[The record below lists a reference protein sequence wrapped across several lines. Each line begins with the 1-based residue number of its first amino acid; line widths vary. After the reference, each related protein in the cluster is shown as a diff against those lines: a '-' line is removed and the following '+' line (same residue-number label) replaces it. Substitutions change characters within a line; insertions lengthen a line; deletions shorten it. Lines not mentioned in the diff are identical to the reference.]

1 MFVPIIIDGKEQRQH
16 PCSRMT
22 KGAIE
27 KGWPEKA
34 TTEHKQLAEW
44 SVLYPCAVSGVVTEN
59 FTVLDADDLQWVSAN
74 ESRLPPTRVHFTA
87 RGRHYLFKPV
97 AGLRSSTKKIAGVDI
112 KTGPRNYVIYWP
124 SLGLRVID
132 APLAPFPESILDEL
146 LAGRHSAASLAAA
159 ERLLPASAATSSP
172 SASPSGGVAAFLQGA
187 ENGGGE
193 NGKLSL
199 VPRELPILISSS
211 KLSVHPCSREASYAH
226 VALIHAMNEL
236 LDARPGE
243 RNYKLNVRAYS
254 LGRLAARGWI
264 TVEKIVHG
272 LELACRHNLLTRD
285 DGLEQTLRTI
295 ASGLSAGMAKPYP
308 DIRETKA

>member
-34 TTEHKQLAEW
+34 TTERKQLAEW

-59 FTVLDADDLQWVSAN
+59 FTVLDADNLQWVCAN

-146 LAGRHSAASLAAA
+146 LAGRHSAASLAAT
-159 ERLLPASAATSSP
+159 EGLLPAAAATSSP
-172 SASPSGGVAAFLQGA
+172 PASPSGGVGAFLPGA
-187 ENGGGE
+187 EKGGGE
-193 NGKLSL
+193 SGK
-199 VPRELPILISSS
+199 P
-211 KLSVHPCSREASYAH
+211 HW
-226 VALIHAMNEL
+226 
-236 LDARPGE
+236 G
-243 RNYKLNVRAYS
+243 
-254 LGRLAARGWI
+254 
-264 TVEKIVHG
+264 
-272 LELACRHNLLTRD
+272 
-285 DGLEQTLRTI
+285 
-295 ASGLSAGMAKPYP
+295 
-308 DIRETKA
+308 

>member
-59 FTVLDADDLQWVSAN
+59 FTVLDADNLQWVSAN

-132 APLAPFPESILDEL
+132 APLAPFPKSILDEL

-199 VPRELPILISSS
+199 VPRELPILLSSS
-211 KLSVHPCSREASYAH
+211 KLSVHPRSREASYAH
-226 VALIHAMNEL
+226 IALIHAMNEL

-272 LELACRHNLLTRD
+272 LELTCRHNLLTRD

-308 DIRETKA
+308 DIRETDA

>member
-1 MFVPIIIDGKEQRQH
+1 MLVPIIIDGKEQRQH

-34 TTEHKQLAEW
+34 TTEHKKLAEW

-74 ESRLPPTRVHFTA
+74 ESRLPPTRVYFTA

-159 ERLLPASAATSSP
+159 ELPAAAATSSP
-172 SASPSGGVAAFLQGA
+172 PVTSPGGVAAVFQGA
-187 ENGGGE
+187 ENDGGE
-193 NGKLSL
+193 NGKLSA
-199 VPRELPILISSS
+199 VPRELPILLSRS
-211 KLSVHPCSREASYAH
+211 KLSVHPRSREACYAH

-264 TVEKIVHG
+264 AVEKIVHG
-272 LELACRHNLLTRD
+272 LELVCRHNLLTRD
-285 DGLEQTLRTI
+285 DGLEQTMRTI

-308 DIRETKA
+308 DIRETEA

>member
-1 MFVPIIIDGKEQRQH
+1 M
-16 PCSRMT
+16 
-22 KGAIE
+22 
-27 KGWPEKA
+27 
-34 TTEHKQLAEW
+34 
-44 SVLYPCAVSGVVTEN
+44 
-59 FTVLDADDLQWVSAN
+59 
-74 ESRLPPTRVHFTA
+74 
-87 RGRHYLFKPV
+87 
-97 AGLRSSTKKIAGVDI
+97 
-112 KTGPRNYVIYWP
+112 
-124 SLGLRVID
+124 
-132 APLAPFPESILDEL
+132 
-146 LAGRHSAASLAAA
+146 
-159 ERLLPASAATSSP
+159 
-172 SASPSGGVAAFLQGA
+172 
-187 ENGGGE
+187 
-193 NGKLSL
+193 
-199 VPRELPILISSS
+199 
-211 KLSVHPCSREASYAH
+211 HPCSREASYAH